1 MSDVPDPVQRAF
13 LNVERSVS
21 GQRWVS
27 RLDQAGQN
35 RALAISQVHGFS
47 DLIARVLAGRGVTM
61 DDAVAFLD
69 PTIRSLMPDPDTLT
83 DCGKA
88 AARIVAAVKA
98 GEKVAIFGD
107 YDVDGAASSA
117 LMFRFLRHFG
127 VDAEIYI
134 PDRIFEGYGPNPA
147 AINQLIDNGAKL
159 IVTVD
164 CGSTSH
170 ESLAAAA
177 ARSIDVVV
185 IDHHQVGAELPQCV
199 ALVNPNREDDLSGQG
214 HLCAAGVVF
223 LVLVNAVRL
232 LREAGDKR
240 VASFDLLALLDIV
253 ALATVCDVVPLKGLN
268 RAYVVK
274 GLVAARHMQNP
285 GLSALFR
292 KAGLGGPVT
301 PYHFGFL
308 IGPRINAGGRIGDA
322 ALGSRLL
329 TLEDEGAAEEIAA
342 KLDELNRERQVMEV
356 AMLAEAEAE
365 ALAEYGTGETASI
378 IVTARENWHPGI
390 VGLLA
395 ARLKEKFRRPAF
407 AISFDANGRGTGSG
421 RSISGFDIGKIV
433 RAAVDNGLL
442 VKGGGHA
449 MAAGLTV
456 ERANLGK
463 LRNFFDEKAQKHRQG
478 PGFIRNIEDRR
489 RSGGR
494 RCQSGADR
502 PAGAGRTLWGRASA
516 AHLCTPGPS
525 LARFPPGWR
534 QPRQGDAG
542 GPGWLAD
549 RRHCLSRAGDAAWRF
564 AAVGTGNIPA
574 CGGIDFRRP
583 VAGNTARATTG
594 DRRGQGV
601 MSGRKRQLAAA
612 KCSLQRGHQCG
623 KFENHGTP

>member
-1 MSDVPDPVQRAF
+1 MSEMVDPVQRAF
-13 LNVERSVS
+13 LGVEHSVT

-47 DLIARVLAGRGVTM
+47 DLIARVLAGRGVVQ

-69 PTIRSLMPDPDTLT
+69 PTLRSLMPDPDTLT
-83 DCGKA
+83 DCRKA
-88 AARIVAAVKA
+88 AERLLLAIERR
-98 GEKVAIFGD
+98 EKTAIFGD
-107 YDVDGAASSA
+107 YDVDGASSSA

-127 VDAEIYI
+127 IDAEIYI

-147 AINQLIDNGAKL
+147 AINQLIDNGARL

-164 CGSTSH
+164 CGSTSQ
-170 ESLAAAA
+170 ESLAVAAE
-177 ARSIDVVV
+177 RNIEVVV
-185 IDHHQVGAELPQCV
+185 IDHHQVGTALPPCH

-223 LVLVNAVRL
+223 LVLVNAMRL
-232 LREAGDKR
+232 LREKGDR
-240 VASFDLLALLDIV
+240 RADSFDLLALLDIV

-329 TLEDEGAAEEIAA
+329 TLENQNEAERIAER
-342 KLDELNRERQVMEV
+342 LDELNRERQAMEAV
-356 AMLAEAEAE
+356 MLAEAEAE
-365 ALAEYGTGETASI
+365 VLAEYGTGETASV

-395 ARLKEKFRRPAF
+395 ARIKEKFRRPAF
-407 AISFDANGRGTGSG
+407 AIAFDPNGKGTGSG
-421 RSISGFDIGKIV
+421 RSISGFDMGKLV
-433 RAAVDNGLL
+433 RTAVDNGLL

-456 ERANLGK
+456 ERANLGR
-463 LRNFFDEKAQKHRQG
+463 LRHFFEERGEAA
-478 PGFIRNIEDRR
+478 IRDLVSVQTLKID
-489 RSGGR
+489 GALGA
-494 RCQSGADR
+494 SGANLSLIDQLEL
-502 PAGAGRTLWGRASA
+502 AGPYGSGHPQPIFALPGHRLRDARQVGVNHVKVTLEGLDGTRLEGIAFRALETPLGDFLLSSRGLSIHVAGSISADLW
-516 AHLCTPGPS
+516 
-525 LARFPPGWR
+525 
-534 QPRQGDAG
+534 QGS
-542 GPGWLAD
+542 
-549 RRHCLSRAGDAAWRF
+549 RRVQLRVIDAAK
-564 AAVGTGNIPA
+564 A
-574 CGGIDFRRP
+574 
-583 VAGNTARATTG
+583 
-594 DRRGQGV
+594 
-601 MSGRKRQLAAA
+601 L
-612 KCSLQRGHQCG
+612 
-623 KFENHGTP
+623 